1 MRSEEE
7 VVEQLKAARETMA
20 DTSNSLSSGRLSAL
34 DFTGIAG
41 TVGIIQALEWVL
53 GESENLDLQV
63 NPLRR
68 PLDEI

>member
-7 VVEQLKAARETMA
+7 IAERLTAARQAMA
-20 DTSNSLSSGRLSAL
+20 DTTNDLSSGHMAAL

-53 GESENLDLQV
+53 GQSEKLDLQV

-68 PLDEI
+68 PLEDI

>member
-1 MRSEEE
+1 MRNEEE
-7 VVEQLKAARETMA
+7 VREQLVNARKMLEETT
-20 DTSNSLSSGRLSAL
+20 DSLSQGRLDAL

-41 TVGIIQALEWVL
+41 AVGIIQTLEWVL
-53 GESENLDLQV
+53 EESDKLNMQV

>member
-1 MRSEEE
+1 MRSEDEI
-7 VVEQLKAARETMA
+7 VEQLKTARQTMQ
-20 DTSNSLSSGRLSAL
+20 DTTSSLSSGHLSAL

-53 GESENLDLQV
+53 EKSEGLELQV

-68 PLDEI
+68 PLEDI

>member
-1 MRSEEE
+1 MRSEEDIRDRL
-7 VVEQLKAARETMA
+7 VEAREMLEETTA
-20 DTSNSLSSGRLSAL
+20 NLSRGRLAAL

-41 TVGIIQALEWVL
+41 AVGIIQALEWVL
-53 GESENLDLQV
+53 EEEESLNLQV